1 MALGHPDAQELAAHF
16 DGEGDRATA
25 AHIETC
31 DRCGARLLELRRL
44 RAHLRSAPLPDP
56 LEDPPPR
63 APSVAGSKTG
73 RGGRGTNATGYGPLV
88 LIAVILIV
96 VLLIVFLI

>member
-25 AHIETC
+25 SHIEGC
-31 DRCGARLLELRRL
+31 DRCTAKLIELRRL

-63 APSVAGSKTG
+63 APSVGASGAA
-73 RGGRGTNATGYGPLV
+73 RGGRGLNPAGYGPL
-88 LIAVILIV
+88 ILILV
-96 VLLIVFLI
+96 IIIIGLIVWLVL